1 MQDGSDEKQRTET
14 NVHRNPLVLAK
25 TPECPIGP
33 VGHAPGRSDVE
44 DGPRNGQDDKRE
56 SCQKR
61 YKRSK
66 TKSFMLPHSK
76 IPKIQFNGFILGDYL
91 DSAS

>member
-1 MQDGSDEKQRTET
+1 M
-14 NVHRNPLVLAK
+14 HRNPLVLAK

-33 VGHAPGRSDVE
+33 VGHAPGWSDIE
-44 DGPRNGQDDKRE
+44 DGACNGQDDKRE

-66 TKSFMLPHSK
+66 TKFFILIHLK
-76 IPKIQFNGFILGDYL
+76 IPKIQLIGFILRDYL
-91 DSAS
+91 DSASLKALLLLVSYGLS